1 MIFEMLWVLNNDFF
15 CFSVKLIDFCVFHIQ
30 RRVVVKKGDLLFR
43 IVLVLRVLLTLCCLF
58 LSLYLAFF
66 FLFFSVW
73 DIFIRLIGSEAGV
86 VDLGGAD
93 GSGAVDDSEGA

>member
-1 MIFEMLWVLNNDFF
+1 M
-15 CFSVKLIDFCVFHIQ
+15 
-30 RRVVVKKGDLLFR
+30 
-43 IVLVLRVLLTLCCLF
+43 
-58 LSLYLAFF
+58 AFF